1 MAEIEF
7 NPILIYN
14 ELVNLC
20 VKPPLSGRVISNHN
34 SASADNSNNN
44 NVNTNVGDA
53 QLVPS
58 LRIDSTTLSKE
69 VNKFRAC
76 DGSNGKRSKQLA
88 KLICKNLN
96 EFIITQLD
104 EKLKSSGSSTTNE
117 KNYSLLNE
125 TVEKIYEWILLSS
138 KFLEIKK
145 SNLEISRN
153 NFHFLKKTTKKPAQC
168 HHSKPDWK
176 TPSELDSDRKIFND
190 HLIREKNHDKELLKT
205 DLVKAWLH
213 LNKILTSITQ
223 LEATRDLILGKGCV
237 ENLSKFMKEHRDKT
251 ISFNEHWT
259 PIAETYKKNNKS
271 KKSNNNN
278 NATSAANDVEDI
290 DVAFGA
296 FTNNCRNAISLFKKS
311 FIDKACDNAV
321 QFGEEAQDIL
331 LDLIT
336 EAEKR
341 VTGEGVLDFHS
352 DLLEKCN
359 NALKTVKD
367 IKLMILKRI
376 SIMRSEIAKKENEL
390 IQEID
395 ALENGWAN
403 ESQKTLQG
411 RLEKANNKEF
421 RKRIKKF
428 ESAMQSKRQFV
439 VNSINNLLSTKDF
452 TSICIS
458 CLEIFMM
465 EGEVLEAMQLRIHY
479 ESYDERLKKLSFQR
493 EILLKDYRQGVDTE
507 TFARSLPVPPGL
519 DMYTRDINQTQQSV
533 KSTAPKPPPLAM
545 TTPPQIKQLLSTA
558 QESMQSNH
566 QRHDNSF
573 NDFNFDDLGKSDLVL
588 LVQNLINEKSQLVTM
603 LVSMQQDVK
612 LITNYSSLLRDRD
625 RELQALQMM
634 EARKQLEMEEALKY
648 IQRLEFRIAQLEN
661 NNNSEFSSIQKNDG
675 SVNTNYPIVN
685 NKYKPPRRNPA
696 TSSRIQSVRCG
707 NCGEQGHVS
716 QDCKIGCRYCG
727 DLRHLSEY
735 CTTDIKLISRFH
747 HSATVLDKTIYMIGG
762 LSSFGNNDNNNNLSL
777 TKNLVDFNFSELEV
791 NEKNSNLSVTGHG
804 AIHLDGSKV
813 LIFFGQEE
821 LSPKIKLSDPA
832 VKLVDVKTGTVT
844 VPDNIKGQTPVSR
857 YHHSTTLI
865 DNKIYIIGGLDKD
878 NNPLSDIAYLDLS
891 SNTWILVNTQ
901 QFPIAG
907 HSTTAID
914 HYLISCFGFSGSNKL
929 TSNCNV
935 YDTSNSSYLS
945 IQINGNENNR
955 GNNELYALNTSKLP
969 ALLSWTPITISSKI
983 NPNRN
988 LIPSPRGGHT
998 AFTINDKKNIGNND
1012 VMMIWGGYSDNNLV
1026 DSEIYFFD
1034 VKSSSWID
1042 ISETGY
1048 LDNNDVLPDSN
1059 SGSRSSNVVL
1069 IIGGIVIAATLLV
1082 IIITVGLFLMRKKI
1096 KLQIDKDI
1104 QNDPYIRP
1112 GGKLGSNSDLREST
1126 PPLSP
1131 SITDDENDSEP
1142 TENRQLSTSISS
1154 NISMSDAKNMTN
1166 IPDLPVLP
1174 SPVTPKE
1181 TLPHKIKRTHK
1192 RSSSVSLTAY
1202 DMANIAR
1209 AKKFTFPMSPL
1220 PVENVSNVAKSS
1232 SLNSDPNRNTNTPFK
1247 WRSTDDEQEVVD
1259 KRGTSLRNSSHS
1271 NNNNNSQDGDYII
1284 YGEYI
1289 DTIRKSKRSSKRT
1302 SRVSFAPID
1311 EKIEY
1316 NESDSSRSVSLA
1328 RMSGRFSYQ
1337 SSSSSISTSHSIIEE
1352 EEEELDNIRDN
1363 NNSNKNKHS
1372 PSTLKGLRLYDDHT
1386 DESKISRLSFN
1397 VYDFKIDDV
1406 PMPENSSTIA
1416 SATAPAS
1423 KTTEIARYS

>member
-493 EILLKDYRQGVDTE
+493 EILLKDYRQGVDTGKKVLAGLIGR
-507 TFARSLPVPPGL
+507 TFLKEASRLIERSL
-519 DMYTRDINQTQQSV
+519 
-533 KSTAPKPPPLAM
+533 
-545 TTPPQIKQLLSTA
+545 
-558 QESMQSNH
+558 
-566 QRHDNSF
+566 
-573 NDFNFDDLGKSDLVL
+573 
-588 LVQNLINEKSQLVTM
+588 
-603 LVSMQQDVK
+603 
-612 LITNYSSLLRDRD
+612 
-625 RELQALQMM
+625 
-634 EARKQLEMEEALKY
+634 ALKKQERFLQS
-648 IQRLEFRIAQLEN
+648 IDQKNVDTTKKKRAEKELVAT
-661 NNNSEFSSIQKNDG
+661 NSE
-675 SVNTNYPIVN
+675 
-685 NKYKPPRRNPA
+685 
-696 TSSRIQSVRCG
+696 
-707 NCGEQGHVS
+707 
-716 QDCKIGCRYCG
+716 
-727 DLRHLSEY
+727 
-735 CTTDIKLISRFH
+735 TT
-747 HSATVLDKTIYMIGG
+747 
-762 LSSFGNNDNNNNLSL
+762 
-777 TKNLVDFNFSELEV
+777 
-791 NEKNSNLSVTGHG
+791 
-804 AIHLDGSKV
+804 
-813 LIFFGQEE
+813 
-821 LSPKIKLSDPA
+821 
-832 VKLVDVKTGTVT
+832 
-844 VPDNIKGQTPVSR
+844 
-857 YHHSTTLI
+857 
-865 DNKIYIIGGLDKD
+865 
-878 NNPLSDIAYLDLS
+878 
-891 SNTWILVNTQ
+891 
-901 QFPIAG
+901 
-907 HSTTAID
+907 
-914 HYLISCFGFSGSNKL
+914 
-929 TSNCNV
+929 
-935 YDTSNSSYLS
+935 
-945 IQINGNENNR
+945 
-955 GNNELYALNTSKLP
+955 
-969 ALLSWTPITISSKI
+969 
-983 NPNRN
+983 
-988 LIPSPRGGHT
+988 
-998 AFTINDKKNIGNND
+998 
-1012 VMMIWGGYSDNNLV
+1012 
-1026 DSEIYFFD
+1026 
-1034 VKSSSWID
+1034 
-1042 ISETGY
+1042 ET
-1048 LDNNDVLPDSN
+1048 
-1059 SGSRSSNVVL
+1059 SRS
-1069 IIGGIVIAATLLV
+1069 
-1082 IIITVGLFLMRKKI
+1082 
-1096 KLQIDKDI
+1096 
-1104 QNDPYIRP
+1104 
-1112 GGKLGSNSDLREST
+1112 
-1126 PPLSP
+1126 
-1131 SITDDENDSEP
+1131 
-1142 TENRQLSTSISS
+1142 
-1154 NISMSDAKNMTN
+1154 
-1166 IPDLPVLP
+1166 
-1174 SPVTPKE
+1174 
-1181 TLPHKIKRTHK
+1181 
-1192 RSSSVSLTAY
+1192 
-1202 DMANIAR
+1202 
-1209 AKKFTFPMSPL
+1209 
-1220 PVENVSNVAKSS
+1220 
-1232 SLNSDPNRNTNTPFK
+1232 
-1247 WRSTDDEQEVVD
+1247 
-1259 KRGTSLRNSSHS
+1259 
-1271 NNNNNSQDGDYII
+1271 
-1284 YGEYI
+1284 
-1289 DTIRKSKRSSKRT
+1289 
-1302 SRVSFAPID
+1302 
-1311 EKIEY
+1311 
-1316 NESDSSRSVSLA
+1316 
-1328 RMSGRFSYQ
+1328 
-1337 SSSSSISTSHSIIEE
+1337 
-1352 EEEELDNIRDN
+1352 
-1363 NNSNKNKHS
+1363 
-1372 PSTLKGLRLYDDHT
+1372 
-1386 DESKISRLSFN
+1386 
-1397 VYDFKIDDV
+1397 
-1406 PMPENSSTIA
+1406 
-1416 SATAPAS
+1416 
-1423 KTTEIARYS
+1423 

>member
-1 MAEIEF
+1 MIMAEIEF

-76 DGSNGKRSKQLA
+76 DGVSCIYCREWAS
-88 KLICKNLN
+88 LIYKKNL
-96 EFIITQLD
+96 TCD
-104 EKLKSSGSSTTNE
+104 P
-117 KNYSLLNE
+117 
-125 TVEKIYEWILLSS
+125 VHILE
-138 KFLEIKK
+138 FLEIKK

-493 EILLKDYRQGVDTE
+493 EILLKDYRQGVDTGKKVLAGLIGRTFLKE
-507 TFARSLPVPPGL
+507 ASRLIERSLALKKQERFLQSIDQKNVDTTKKKRAEKELVATNSETTETSRSFTKTFARSLPVPPGL

-634 EARKQLEMEEALKY
+634 EARKQLEMEEAFKY

-661 NNNSEFSSIQKNDG
+661 NNNNKSSIGK
-675 SVNTNYPIVN
+675 

-777 TKNLVDFNFSELEV
+777 TKNLVDFNFSELE
-791 NEKNSNLSVTGHG
+791 
-804 AIHLDGSKV
+804 
-813 LIFFGQEE
+813 EE

>member
-1 MAEIEF
+1 
-7 NPILIYN
+7 
-14 ELVNLC
+14 
-20 VKPPLSGRVISNHN
+20 
-34 SASADNSNNN
+34 
-44 NVNTNVGDA
+44 
-53 QLVPS
+53 
-58 LRIDSTTLSKE
+58 
-69 VNKFRAC
+69 
-76 DGSNGKRSKQLA
+76 
-88 KLICKNLN
+88 
-96 EFIITQLD
+96 
-104 EKLKSSGSSTTNE
+104 
-117 KNYSLLNE
+117 
-125 TVEKIYEWILLSS
+125 
-138 KFLEIKK
+138 
-145 SNLEISRN
+145 
-153 NFHFLKKTTKKPAQC
+153 
-168 HHSKPDWK
+168 
-176 TPSELDSDRKIFND
+176 
-190 HLIREKNHDKELLKT
+190 
-205 DLVKAWLH
+205 
-213 LNKILTSITQ
+213 
-223 LEATRDLILGKGCV
+223 
-237 ENLSKFMKEHRDKT
+237 
-251 ISFNEHWT
+251 
-259 PIAETYKKNNKS
+259 
-271 KKSNNNN
+271 
-278 NATSAANDVEDI
+278 
-290 DVAFGA
+290 
-296 FTNNCRNAISLFKKS
+296 
-311 FIDKACDNAV
+311 
-321 QFGEEAQDIL
+321 
-331 LDLIT
+331 
-336 EAEKR
+336 
-341 VTGEGVLDFHS
+341 
-352 DLLEKCN
+352 
-359 NALKTVKD
+359 
-367 IKLMILKRI
+367 
-376 SIMRSEIAKKENEL
+376 
-390 IQEID
+390 
-395 ALENGWAN
+395 
-403 ESQKTLQG
+403 
-411 RLEKANNKEF
+411 
-421 RKRIKKF
+421 
-428 ESAMQSKRQFV
+428 
-439 VNSINNLLSTKDF
+439 
-452 TSICIS
+452 
-458 CLEIFMM
+458 
-465 EGEVLEAMQLRIHY
+465 
-479 ESYDERLKKLSFQR
+479 
-493 EILLKDYRQGVDTE
+493 
-507 TFARSLPVPPGL
+507 
-519 DMYTRDINQTQQSV
+519 MYTRDINQTQQSV

-1247 WRSTDDEQEVVD
+1247 WRSTDDEQEV
-1259 KRGTSLRNSSHS
+1259 
-1271 NNNNNSQDGDYII
+1271 
-1284 YGEYI
+1284 
-1289 DTIRKSKRSSKRT
+1289 
-1302 SRVSFAPID
+1302 
-1311 EKIEY
+1311 
-1316 NESDSSRSVSLA
+1316 SDSSRSVSLA

>member
-34 SASADNSNNN
+34 SASADDSNNN

-125 TVEKIYEWILLSS
+125 TVEKIYEWILLS

-223 LEATRDLILGKGCV
+223 LETTRDLILGKGCV

-321 QFGEEAQDIL
+321 QFGEEAQGIL

-359 NALKTVKD
+359 DALKTVKD

-428 ESAMQSKRQFV
+428 ENAMQSKRQFV
-439 VNSINNLLSTKDF
+439 VNSINNLLSAKDF

-493 EILLKDYRQGVDTE
+493 EILLKDYRQGVDTGKKVLAGLIGR
-507 TFARSLPVPPGL
+507 TFLKEASRLIE
-519 DMYTRDINQTQQSV
+519 RDINQTQQSV
-533 KSTAPKPPPLAM
+533 QSTAPKPPPLAM

-661 NNNSEFSSIQKNDG
+661 NNNNKSSIGK
-675 SVNTNYPIVN
+675 

-696 TSSRIQSVRCG
+696 TSSKIQSVRCG

-735 CTTDIKLISRFH
+735 CTTLISRFH
-747 HSATVLDKTIYMIGG
+747 HSATVLDKTVYMIGG
-762 LSSFGNNDNNNNLSL
+762 LSSLGNNDNNNNNNLSL
-777 TKNLVDFNFSELEV
+777 AKNLVAFNFSELKV

-832 VKLVDVKTGTVT
+832 VKLVDVETGTVT

-891 SNTWILVNTQ
+891 SNTWILVNTL

-945 IQINGNENNR
+945 IQINGSPPSPRSYSSMTLVSNNNNSNDNSTIIVFGGLDENNR

-998 AFTINDKKNIGNND
+998 AFTINDKQNIGNND

-1034 VKSSSWID
+1034 AKSSSWID

-1104 QNDPYIRP
+1104 ENDPYIRP

-1209 AKKFTFPMSPL
+1209 AKKFTFPLSPL
-1220 PVENVSNVAKSS
+1220 PVENVSNVVKPS

-1259 KRGTSLRNSSHS
+1259 KRGTSLRNS
-1271 NNNNNSQDGDYII
+1271 
-1284 YGEYI
+1284 
-1289 DTIRKSKRSSKRT
+1289 K
-1302 SRVSFAPID
+1302 
-1311 EKIEY
+1311 Y

-1337 SSSSSISTSHSIIEE
+1337 SSSSSISTSNSIIEE

>member
-125 TVEKIYEWILLSS
+125 TVEKIYEWILLS

>member
-1 MAEIEF
+1 MIMAEIEF

-76 DGSNGKRSKQLA
+76 DGVSCIYCREWAS
-88 KLICKNLN
+88 LIYKKNL
-96 EFIITQLD
+96 TCD
-104 EKLKSSGSSTTNE
+104 P
-117 KNYSLLNE
+117 
-125 TVEKIYEWILLSS
+125 VHILE
-138 KFLEIKK
+138 FLEIKK

-634 EARKQLEMEEALKY
+634 EARKQLEMEEAFKY

-661 NNNSEFSSIQKNDG
+661 NNNNKSSIGK
-675 SVNTNYPIVN
+675 

-777 TKNLVDFNFSELEV
+777 TKNLVDFNFSELE
-791 NEKNSNLSVTGHG
+791 
-804 AIHLDGSKV
+804 
-813 LIFFGQEE
+813 EE